1 MYSAEESMK
10 RNLIFHFVALLF
22 MMFLGIDVAS
32 AQNEYEYEVVYKDS
46 EEGVDSI
53 KEIHKRIT
61 YGHWSNA
68 QKAVDMARTL
78 KKGRDESLMSDA
90 ELREILKKESGKT
103 SNRGTFTFDGL
114 ATTGVVIL
122 DGDNHI
128 FLIKHRDGN
137 NRWEGATISESP
149 DKEFRVE
156 CKSLGGNKYKYK
168 ITVDILTKKG
178 VTKKGEAHHDGDSGY
193 NFDYE
198 DGFERFKISLNQLP
212 ADIRESQSRIILLPY
227 AIDCQTED
235 TIAYLRPAVYEGGE
249 YHELQD
255 KRKDFDYAH
264 KDSLG
269 QSRVMS
275 TKIFIRS
282 DTTFRDTTYTVAIKD
297 NRGRLI
303 PDGVDA
309 EGNPKYKQEVKHE
322 RKVTNISIV
331 DKDTVM
337 SILGYIKSI
346 DRLRHKNGHI
356 QVDTTIAFRKPDKKK
371 TYRGMVRY
379 TMEDYHHT
387 YYDNIFPG
395 TCLHV
400 RPFKFLEA
408 NNTVAELDLDEEF
421 YEKPEEGRVNIPPK
435 DLGMFFEH
443 GSTRLIE
450 DSAYIVTI
458 NQIHADM
465 RDITTMGGVLTKG
478 SLTAYASPDGSE
490 ATNRRLAQ
498 GRAEVA
504 KTKINNSQLRNVSVS
519 AVIDTWDHTA
529 EMLDKEGLTE
539 EAEFVRKCIAES
551 NGQREVA
558 WRKIAA
564 HSNYREVI
572 KPVVDRQ
579 CRITFTYE
587 YFANKVM
594 NAQEALAAYRANKT
608 AKYSN
613 GDYYNIFTQIQ
624 DSLELDELTEI
635 AYDRVI
641 NRDAN
646 YECQFAPYIINRM
659 ALLKLRQGIPDT
671 TILKPLINEESRVF
685 TFNDRLQGSDIKFN
699 RPEIV
704 LNQAVM
710 FYMLNEPLRAKG
722 LVNKLKRD
730 HADLQGV
737 KELTNFIN
745 FKDLVKIPAESRSN
759 QQKQEFKEALEMMEN
774 AATDNRAVLYT
785 EFENLNKRDTEAWD
799 YVTLMNDNNP
809 KKWYLMGLLWATRD
823 GQEKFGYPLQEEEDD
838 SISYGD
844 ETVPTDDYP
853 YYMAYFWKSF
863 DLDKSADKA
872 MMKNYF
878 NEGYINEE
886 MRKKKNHAYK
896 VSRIPTY
903 KKIFRLRKKED
914 DKRKAFLMKF
924 VKDGIIN
931 YDEMNEAPDD
941 DQSPEDTKEG
951 GNN

>member
-22 MMFLGIDVAS
+22 MMFLGIDVVS

-46 EEGVDSI
+46 EEGSDSI
-53 KEIHKRIT
+53 KEVHKRIT
-61 YGHWSNA
+61 YGHWSNP
-68 QKAVDMARTL
+68 QKAVDMAKKL
-78 KKGRDESLMSDA
+78 KKERDENLATDA

-103 SNRGTFTFDGL
+103 SNKGTFAFDGL

-137 NRWEGATISESP
+137 NRWEGTTISESP
-149 DKEFRVE
+149 DQEFSVE

-168 ITVDILTKKG
+168 VKVDILSKKG
-178 VTKKGEAHHDGDSGY
+178 TTVKGEAHHDGDSGY

-198 DGFERFKISLNQLP
+198 DGYERFKISLNQLP
-212 ADIRESQSRIILLPY
+212 ANIRERKSRIILLPY
-227 AIDCQTED
+227 AIDCETDD
-235 TIAYLRPAVYEGGE
+235 TIAYLSPAVYEGEE
-249 YHELQD
+249 YHGLQD
-255 KRKDFDYAH
+255 KRKSFDYAFV
-264 KDSLG
+264 DSLG
-269 QSRVMS
+269 KSRMMS
-275 TKIFIRS
+275 TKLFLRS
-282 DTTFRDTTYTVAIKD
+282 DTLF
-297 NRGRLI
+297 
-303 PDGVDA
+303 
-309 EGNPKYKQEVKHE
+309 
-322 RKVTNISIV
+322 
-331 DKDTVM
+331 KDTVKVRARKDKHGKLLPPIGTDKDGNDIYLQDTIREHNAVKITTIEKDTIM
-337 SILGYIKSI
+337 VRPGYIKSI
-346 DRLRHKNGHI
+346 EKLKHKNGHI
-356 QVDTTIAFRKPDKKK
+356 QVDTTITFRKPDKKK

-379 TMEDYHHT
+379 VMEDYHHCF
-387 YYDNIFPG
+387 YDNIYPG

-408 NNTVAELDLDEEF
+408 SNTVAELELDQEF

-458 NQIHADM
+458 NQIHSDF
-465 RDITTMGGVLTKG
+465 RDIETMGGVLTKG
-478 SLTAYASPDGSE
+478 SLIGYASPDGSE
-490 ATNRRLAQ
+490 ATNRRLAL

-504 KTKINNSQLRNVSVS
+504 KSKINNRQLRDVSVS
-519 AVIDTWDHTA
+519 AEIDTWDHTA
-529 EMLDKEGLTE
+529 EMLQKEGLAE
-539 EAEFVRKCIAES
+539 EAEFVRQCIAES

-564 HSNYREVI
+564 HPNYREVI

-579 CRITFTYE
+579 CRIVFTYE

-594 NAQEALAAYRANKT
+594 NAQEAVAAYRINKH
-608 AKYSN
+608 KLYSN
-613 GDYYNIFTQIQ
+613 GDYFNIFTQLE
-624 DSLELDELTEI
+624 DSVELDELTEI

-641 NRDAN
+641 NKDAN

-659 ALLKLRQGIPDT
+659 ALLKLRQGLPDT

-685 TFNDRLQGSDIKFN
+685 TFNDHKQGSDITFN

-722 LVNKLKRD
+722 LASKLRRE
-730 HADLQGV
+730 HADLKGV
-737 KELTNFIN
+737 KELMNFIN
-745 FKDLVKIPAESRSN
+745 FKDLVKIPAESRSK
-759 QQKQEFKEALEMMEN
+759 QQKEEFNEALEMIEN
-774 AATDNRAVLYT
+774 AAQDNRAVLYT

-799 YVTLMNDNNP
+799 YVTIMNDNNP

-823 GQEKFGYPLQEEEDD
+823 GQEKFGYPLQEDDD
-838 SISYGD
+838 SVSYGD
-844 ETVPTDDYP
+844 ETIPTDDYP

-863 DLDKSADKA
+863 DLDKSPEKA
-872 MMKNYF
+872 MMKYYF

-886 MRKKKNHAYK
+886 MRKKKNHAFK

-914 DKRKAFLMKF
+914 DKRKAELMRF
-924 VKDGIIN
+924 VKDGVIN
-931 YDEMNEAPDD
+931 YEEMENSADKEQSSENTNE
-941 DQSPEDTKEG
+941 QE
-951 GNN
+951 